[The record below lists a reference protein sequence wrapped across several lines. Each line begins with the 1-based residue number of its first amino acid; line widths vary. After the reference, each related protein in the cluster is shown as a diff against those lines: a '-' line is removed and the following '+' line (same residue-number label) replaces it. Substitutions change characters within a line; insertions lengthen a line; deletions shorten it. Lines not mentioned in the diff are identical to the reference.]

1 MRKTKSETPCQDPGH
16 SWVHVP
22 SLPYYGRPADQ
33 EPTWVCKTR
42 PPLPGQCLL
51 YQHHFRLQGHRI
63 EPLVQGDTAGKPLRE
78 LGGRGERS
86 LYVTSPPGD
95 SGTPSSV
102 RTTPLDMAGSADLSL
117 KTLFSPFPSRKLSR
131 QELEGF
137 SFSATQ
143 SDV

>member
-1 MRKTKSETPCQDPGH
+1 M
-16 SWVHVP
+16 
-22 SLPYYGRPADQ
+22 
-33 EPTWVCKTR
+33 
-42 PPLPGQCLL
+42 
-51 YQHHFRLQGHRI
+51 
-63 EPLVQGDTAGKPLRE
+63 
-78 LGGRGERS
+78 
-86 LYVTSPPGD
+86 SPPGD

-131 QELEGF
+131 QELKGF